1 MGLTCM
7 NHHFPLPAGGELS
20 LLRYPRKA
28 QDKLQAWEAAD
39 EYLINE
45 LATLELD
52 TSAQV
57 LILNDGFGALTL
69 ALHQYRPY
77 SLSDSRISELA
88 CAANA
93 HDNQL
98 PESWQKLSSLATWP
112 AGDDAPDVV
121 LIKLP
126 KNNAMLEY
134 QLAQLS
140 QIVTPATRVIAAGKA
155 KDIHSSTLALFERHL
170 GATKTSL
177 AWKKARLIFCT
188 PDPTLKAATLP
199 EPVAWPLDGTDFTL
213 YNHANVFAR
222 ASLDIAARLFLEHLP
237 KEQSGHIID
246 LGCGNG
252 VLGLMALVH
261 NPKAEVTF
269 TDESYMAI
277 ASARHNVRH
286 NLAHAETRAHFS
298 VNNCLDGVA
307 SDSIDII
314 LCNPPFHQ
322 QQAITDHIAWEMFVD
337 AKRVLRSGGELWV
350 VGNRH
355 LDYHHKL
362 ARLFGNHTVVASNP
376 KFVILK
382 AIQPR

>member
-1 MGLTCM
+1 MNQHFSLPGGGALT
-7 NHHFPLPAGGELS
+7 
-20 LLRYPRKA
+20 LLRFPRKA
-28 QDKLQAWEAAD
+28 HDKLQAWDAGD

-45 LATLELD
+45 LASHSLADNTRI
-52 TSAQV
+52 

-69 ALHQYRPY
+69 ALHRYQPW
-77 SLSDSRISELA
+77 SVSDSRVSELA
-88 CAANA
+88 CLANA
-93 HDNQL
+93 HDNGLAQNWT
-98 PESWQKLSSLATWP
+98 PLSSLASWP
-112 AGDDAPDVV
+112 EDEAPPQIV
-121 LIKLP
+121 LLKLP

-140 QIVTPATRVIAAGKA
+140 QIVSPSTRVIAAGKA

-170 GATKTSL
+170 GPTTTSL
-177 AWKKARLIFCT
+177 ARKKARLIFCT
-188 PDPTLKAATLP
+188 PDPALKAKRLP
-199 EPVAWPLDGTDFTL
+199 VPVAWPLENSHFTL
-213 YNHANVFAR
+213 FNHPNVFAR
-222 ASLDIAARLFLEHLP
+222 ASLDIAARLFLAHLP
-237 KEQSGHIID
+237 KDQSGHIID

-252 VLGLMALVH
+252 VLGLMALVN
-261 NPKAEVTF
+261 NPDAEVTF

-277 ASARHNVRH
+277 ASARLNISH
-286 NLAHAETRAHFS
+286 NLPDAQARAHFS
-298 VNNCLDGVA
+298 VNNCLDGVPA
-307 SDSIDII
+307 DSVDLI

-337 AKRVLRSGGELWV
+337 AKRVLRSGGELWI

-382 AIQPR
+382 ASQPR

>member
-1 MGLTCM
+1 M
-7 NHHFPLPAGGELS
+7 NHHFPLPGGGELS

-45 LATLELD
+45 LAALELD
-52 TSAQV
+52 ASTRV

-69 ALHQYRPY
+69 ALHNYQPY
-77 SLSDSRISELA
+77 SLTDSRISELA
-88 CAANA
+88 CTANA

-98 PESWQKLSSLATWP
+98 PETWQTLSSLASWP
-112 AGDDAPDVV
+112 SEDDAPQVV

-140 QIVTPATRVIAAGKA
+140 QIVSPQTRVIAAGKA
-155 KDIHSSTLALFERHL
+155 KEVRSSTLALFERYL
-170 GATKTSL
+170 GPTKTSL

-188 PDPTLKAATLP
+188 PDPKLKAAALP
-199 EPVAWPLDGTDFTL
+199 QPLAWPLDGTDFTL

-222 ASLDIAARLFLEHLP
+222 SSLDIAARLFLEHLP
-237 KEQSGHIID
+237 KEQSGHIVD

-252 VLGLMALVH
+252 VLGLMALVQ
-261 NPKAEVTF
+261 NPQAEVTF

-277 ASARHNVRH
+277 ASARHNVQH
-286 NLAHAETRAHFS
+286 NLPQALTRAHFS

-362 ARLFGNHTVVASNP
+362 IRLFGNQTVVASNP

-382 AIQPR
+382 AIQPS

>member
-1 MGLTCM
+1 M

-39 EYLINE
+39 EYLINQ

-98 PESWQKLSSLATWP
+98 SESWQNLSSLATWP
-112 AGDDAPDVV
+112 AGDEAPDVV

-140 QIVTPATRVIAAGKA
+140 QIVTPTTRVIAAGKA

-170 GATKTSL
+170 GPTKTSL

-188 PDPTLKAATLP
+188 PDPKLKAATLP

-261 NPKAEVTF
+261 NPQAEVTF

-286 NLAHAETRAHFS
+286 NLPKAEARAHFS

-307 SDSIDII
+307 SDSIDLI

-362 ARLFGNHTVVASNP
+362 IRLFGNQTVVASNP

>member
-1 MGLTCM
+1 M
-7 NHHFPLPAGGELS
+7 NHHFSLPWGGELT

-39 EYLINE
+39 EYLLNE
-45 LATLELD
+45 LAGKNLD
-52 TSAQV
+52 NNARI

-69 ALHQYRPY
+69 ALHKYQPY
-77 SLSDSRISELA
+77 SLSDSRVSELA
-88 CAANA
+88 CLANA
-93 HDNQL
+93 HDNGL
-98 PESWQKLSSLATWP
+98 SENWTRLSSLASWP
-112 AGDDAPDVV
+112 SEQAAPEIV
-121 LIKLP
+121 LLKLP

-140 QIVTPATRVIAAGKA
+140 QIVGPHTQVLAAGKA

-170 GATKTSL
+170 GTTTTSL
-177 AWKKARLIFCT
+177 ARKKARLIFCT
-188 PDPTLKAATLP
+188 PNPALKANRLP
-199 EPVAWPLDGTDFTL
+199 EPVAWPLEGTDFTL
-213 YNHANVFAR
+213 FNHANVFAR
-222 ASLDIAARLFLEHLP
+222 ASLDIAARLFLAHLP
-237 KEQSGHIID
+237 TEQTGHIID

-252 VLGLMALVH
+252 VLGLMTLAN
-261 NPKAEVTF
+261 NPQAEVTF

-277 ASARHNVRH
+277 ASARLNVSH
-286 NLAHAETRAHFS
+286 NLPEAMSRAQFM
-298 VNNCLDGVA
+298 VNNCLDGVP
-307 SDSIDII
+307 SDSVDLI

-337 AKRVLRSGGELWV
+337 AKRVLRSGGELWI

-362 ARLFGNHTVVASNP
+362 LRLFGNQTVVASNP

>member
-1 MGLTCM
+1 M

-45 LATLELD
+45 LATLDLD
-52 TSAQV
+52 TSTQV

-69 ALHQYRPY
+69 ALHKYKPY
-77 SLSDSRISELA
+77 SMTDSRISELA
-88 CAANA
+88 CSENA

-98 PESWQKLSSLATWP
+98 LENWQKLSSLASWP
-112 AGDDAPDVV
+112 AGDEAPDVV
-121 LIKLP
+121 LLKLP

-134 QLAQLS
+134 QLAYLS

-155 KDIHSSTLALFERHL
+155 KDIHSSTLALFERYL
-170 GATKTSL
+170 GPTKTSL

-188 PDPTLKAATLP
+188 PNPALKAASLP
-199 EPVAWPLDGTDFTL
+199 EPIAWPLDGTNFTL

-252 VLGLMALVH
+252 VLGLVALEL
-261 NPKAEVTF
+261 NPDSQVTF

-277 ASARHNVRH
+277 ASARKNVAH
-286 NLAHAETRAHFS
+286 NLPHAERRSHFS

-362 ARLFGNHTVVASNP
+362 IRLFGNQTVVASNP